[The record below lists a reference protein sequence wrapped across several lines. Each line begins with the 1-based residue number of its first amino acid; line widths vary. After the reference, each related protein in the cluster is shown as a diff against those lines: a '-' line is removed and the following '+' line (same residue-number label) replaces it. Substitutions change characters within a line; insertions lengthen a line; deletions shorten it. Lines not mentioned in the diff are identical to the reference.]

1 MKQKIP
7 MRIKIRILQAVIIA
21 VATATGL
28 NGQQSAMDAIVA
40 DTTLTGTSWSVYF
53 ADAVTGEMIFGYD
66 ATRNLASASVMK
78 LYPTSVALSLLGPDY
93 RFSTDIYVS
102 GRFNSR
108 RGVVDGDIIIRG
120 GGDPALGSEYFYDHY
135 GNVAAKWTEALLAAG
150 IRHVR
155 GRVAAASSIYDFNP
169 APSGWS
175 WGNLGQYYGAGVYDI
190 NFNDNK
196 YNIYIT
202 GYNEGSPAVIDSVEV
217 YGRDIRMTSYLV
229 SSGRSDEGYVYNAP
243 YSHTA
248 WIAGSVPA
256 DSSFALKAS
265 NPDPPLT
272 VVKLLD
278 RAMRDAGIR
287 IDGPPSAARATAGL
301 EEMTPLCVTL
311 SPTLEEI
318 VKVTNHESVNMYA
331 EAIRKHLGYAI
342 QGEGTFSAGREVIR
356 SFLDSIGCEPYEA
369 VMLDGSGLSANN
381 NISALMTVRLLVHMH
396 NSPCSAP
403 FIASLPEGA
412 VSGTMKSYFRDDF
425 FKGRVFA
432 KTGTIGSAK
441 SFAGYVTTGSG
452 RRLAFTMFANG
463 FTVSNRIITD
473 YMESVVRE
481 IIGNY

>member
-1 MKQKIP
+1 MK
-7 MRIKIRILQAVIIA
+7 IKFLQAVIIA
-21 VATATGL
+21 ALTSTCL
-28 NGQQSAMDAIVA
+28 SGQQNTIDTILA
-40 DTTLTGTSWSVYF
+40 DTSLTGTSWSICF
-53 ADAVTGEMIFGYD
+53 ADAVTGEMIFGHD
-66 ATRNLASASVMK
+66 AERNLASASVMK
-78 LYPTSVALSLLGPDY
+78 LYPTSVALALLGPDY
-93 RFSTDIYVS
+93 RFSTDIYIS
-102 GRFNSR
+102 GKFNSR
-108 RGVVDGDIIIRG
+108 RGVVDGDVVIKG
-120 GGDPALGSEYFYDHY
+120 GGDPALGSEYFRDHY
-135 GNVAAKWTEALLAAG
+135 GDVVGQWTAALLNAG
-150 IRHVR
+150 VRHVK
-155 GRVAAASSIYDFNP
+155 GRVAAATSIYDFNP

-196 YNIYIT
+196 FNIYIT
-202 GYNEGSPAVIDSVEV
+202 GHNEGSPAVIDSVEL
-217 YGRDIRMTSYLV
+217 YGRDVRLTNYLT
-229 SSGRSDEGYVYNAP
+229 SSGRSDQGYVYNTP

-248 WIAGSVPA
+248 WISGSVPA

-272 VVKLLD
+272 VVRLLD

-287 IDGPPSAARATAGL
+287 IDGSASAARTNAVP

-342 QGEGTFSAGREVIR
+342 LGEESFSAGARVIR
-356 SFLDSIGCEPYEA
+356 SFLDSIGCKPYEA
-369 VMLDGSGLSANN
+369 VILDGSGLSANN
-381 NISALMTVRLLVHMH
+381 NISALMTVRLLVYMH
-396 NSPCSAP
+396 NSPCTAP

-412 VSGTMKSYFRDDF
+412 VSGTMKSYFRDEF

-432 KTGTIGSAK
+432 KTGTISSAK

-463 FTVSNRIITD
+463 FTVPNRKITD
-473 YMESVVRE
+473 YMEAVVRE
-481 IIGNY
+481 IIEKY

>member
-1 MKQKIP
+1 MKLKI
-7 MRIKIRILQAVIIA
+7 LHAVIIA
-21 VATATGL
+21 AVTGTCL
-28 NGQQSAMDAIVA
+28 CGQQKSMDVILA
-40 DTTLTGTSWSVYF
+40 DTTLTGTSWSICF
-53 ADAVTGEMIFGYD
+53 ADAVTGDLIFGYD
-66 ATRNLASASVMK
+66 AARNLASASVMK

-93 RFSTDIYVS
+93 RFSTDIYYS
-102 GRFNSR
+102 GNLNSR
-108 RGVVDGDIIIRG
+108 RGVIDGDVIIRG
-120 GGDPALGSEYFYDHY
+120 GGDPALGSEYFSDHY
-135 GNVAAKWTEALLAAG
+135 GDVTARWTEALLDAG
-150 IRHVR
+150 VRHVK
-155 GRVAAASSIYDFNP
+155 GRVAAASSIYDFSP

-202 GYNEGSPAVIDSVEV
+202 GHNEGSPAVIDSVEV
-217 YGRDIRMTSYLV
+217 YGSDIRMTSYLV
-229 SSGRSDEGYVYNAP
+229 SSGKSDRGYVYNVP
-243 YSHTA
+243 YSYSA
-248 WIAGSVPA
+248 WITGSVPA

-265 NPDPPLT
+265 LPNPPLT

-278 RAMRDAGIR
+278 RAMRKAGIR
-287 IDGPPSAARATAGL
+287 IDGSPSAARVTAGL

-331 EAIRKHLGYAI
+331 EALKKHLGYAVL
-342 QGEGTFSAGREVIR
+342 GEGTFSAGAEVIR
-356 SFLDSIGCEPYEA
+356 SFLDSIGCRPYDA

-381 NISALMTVRLLVHMH
+381 NISSLMTVRLLVHMH
-396 NSPCSAP
+396 NSSSTAP

-412 VSGTMKSYFRDDF
+412 VSGTMKSYFRDEF

-441 SFAGYVTTGSG
+441 SFAGYVTTSSG

-463 FTVSNRIITD
+463 FTVSNRRITD

-481 IIGNY
+481 IIENY